1 MVAPE
6 QHFPHVTASGG
17 TTYQLIGELI
27 TCKLSSAETGD
38 TIAVMEAVS
47 QPGGGPPLHTH
58 AAAELFIIQEGVF
71 AITGMANGVR
81 YRIQAS
87 PGEIVYV
94 PGGAPHTYQ
103 CIGTTAGRGLCVL
116 SPGGAMERFFAAV
129 GTPVTDRT
137 APIAPAGRPSAEEI
151 AHHMAIAGQHG
162 IAFLPPDEPTVEK

>member
-6 QHFPHVTASGG
+6 QRFAHVTASGG
-17 TTYQLIGELI
+17 MTYQLIGELI

-38 TIAVMEAVS
+38 TIAVIEAVS

-58 AAAELFIIQEGVF
+58 PAAELFIIQEGVF
-71 AITGMANGVR
+71 AITGVANGMR
-81 YRIQAS
+81 YTIEAS
-87 PGEIVYV
+87 PGELVYV

-116 SPGGAMERFFAAV
+116 SPGGEMERFFAAV

-137 APIAPAGRPSAEEI
+137 APLAVSGPPSAEEI
-151 AHHMAIAGQHG
+151 SHHMAIAMQHG
-162 IAFLPPDEPTVEK
+162 IAFLPPEEAAKE